1 MTRKLL
7 ALLLALITLA
17 GFCFASGSGESD
29 GTESVAE
36 AIANA
41 ESMTMEELEA
51 AAKAEFE
58 AAGVNFAARGSTSGV
73 KKVLAAFQ
81 EKYPWFKYEDFS
93 SSKDQALYTEL
104 TTAIGQD
111 QYVADAVLIQD
122 GSSLKSMLIDT
133 GYMLNYVPKSVELSE
148 ADEDPLSV
156 LYVNKCFFWNKT
168 NPEYGPDYIQNVG
181 QLTGADGT
189 DLKGVHQLSFQTP
202 ATENVNMNFLI
213 MLTGEDACSK
223 LAAAYESYFGT
234 PYAGNDGYQNI
245 GYKFVTEL
253 MNNVTT
259 WHSSDTTAVKNM
271 TTMTTGQVVYAPLN
285 KIKDYPETND
295 YHNDLAIT
303 GWNVPLEGFT
313 SYFYKMWLM
322 IPKTARLPYTACLF
336 VEFMCSEE
344 GFTSGWDSEGYYSV
358 NPDVPVLE
366 GDHTLAEWLEGAV
379 VEDIDYIN
387 SVYREAST
395 YIRSLVI

>member
-1 MTRKLL
+1 MLRKILAAGL
-7 ALLLALITLA
+7 ALAVLTGA
-17 GFCFASGSGESD
+17 CFASGSAESSGESVSD
-29 GTESVAE
+29 
-36 AIANA
+36 AIAAA
-41 ESMTMEELEA
+41 ENMTLEELEA

-58 AAGVNFAARGSTSGV
+58 AAGLQFTAKGSTSGV
-73 KKVLAAFQ
+73 KNVLAGFK
-81 EKYPWFKYEDFS
+81 EKYPWFSYTDFS

-104 TTAIGQD
+104 TTAIGQN

-122 GSSLKSMLIDT
+122 GSSLQSMLIDT
-133 GYMLNYVPKSVELSE
+133 GYMLNYVPNSVELPE
-148 ADEDPLSV
+148 ADSNPLSV
-156 LYVNKCFFWNKT
+156 LYVNKCFLWNKT
-168 NPEYGPDYIQNVG
+168 NPEYGPDYVTNVW
-181 QLTGADGT
+181 QLTGADGK

-213 MLTGEDACSK
+213 MLTSDAACEK
-223 LAAAYESYFGT
+223 LSAAYESYFGE
-234 PYAGNDGYQNI
+234 PYAGGDGYENI

-253 MNNVTT
+253 MGNVTT

-271 TTMTTGQVVYAPLN
+271 ATMTTGQIVYAPLN

-322 IPKTARLPYTACLF
+322 IPKTAKLPYTACLF
-336 VEFMCSEE
+336 IEYMCSPE
-344 GFTSGWDSEGYYSV
+344 GFRSGWDSEGYYSV
-358 NPDVPVLE
+358 NPEVPVLE
-366 GDHTLAEWLEGAV
+366 GDHTLAEWLDGAI
-379 VEDIDYIN
+379 VEDIGYIN

-395 YIRSLVI
+395 YIRSLVM